1 MRISSLFIDNRFK
14 DTNIANVTCMCNRC
28 YTLENAKISIKIN
41 SELLKM
47 DFDKR
52 GRQGPIT
59 SKENLVICTDADI
72 YFKKL
77 FFDCEVCNDISCHLV
92 IDNKIAPAIAM
103 LNGIGYSTEYCR
115 DGHYTLDIEGRY
127 VECVDS
133 PYIYFKFHLPKEAL
147 DIIPIDWDV
156 DDTNE
161 GTIIT
166 NSELAEVI
174 KNKNIY
180 ASEAEE
186 FLQSARESLF
196 NWIEKLPNLI

>member
-1 MRISSLFIDNRFK
+1 
-14 DTNIANVTCMCNRC
+14 MCNRC

-41 SELLKM
+41 AELLKT

-52 GRQGPIT
+52 QGPIRLN
-59 SKENLVICTDADI
+59 ENLVIRTDADI
-72 YFKKL
+72 YFDKL
-77 FFDCEVCNDISCHLV
+77 FFDCEVCNDIACHLV

-103 LNGIGYSTEYCR
+103 LNGIGYGTDYCR
-115 DGHYTLDIEGRY
+115 DGHYELDIEGRY
-127 VECVDS
+127 VEYVDT
-133 PYIYFKFHLPKEAL
+133 PCIYFKFHLPKEAL
-147 DIIPIDWDV
+147 DIIPINWDV

-161 GTIIT
+161 KGTIIS

>member
-1 MRISSLFIDNRFK
+1 MRVSSLFIDGRFK
-14 DTNIANVTCMCNRC
+14 DTNIANITCMCNRC

-52 GRQGPIT
+52 KEPIP

-72 YFKKL
+72 YFDKL

-92 IDNKIAPAIAM
+92 IDSKIAPAIAM
-103 LNGIGYSTEYCR
+103 LNGMGYSTEYSR
-115 DGHYTLDIEGRY
+115 DGHYRLDIEGRY

-156 DDTNE
+156 DNTNE
-161 GTIIT
+161 KGTIIS

-174 KNKNIY
+174 KNKNIS

-196 NWIEKLPNLI
+196 NWIEKLPSLI

>member
-1 MRISSLFIDNRFK
+1 MRLSSLFIDNKFK
-14 DTNIANVTCMCNRC
+14 DTNIANITCMCNRC

-41 SELLKM
+41 AELLKM

-52 GRQGPIT
+52 GRQGPIL
-59 SKENLVICTDADI
+59 SKENLVIRTDANI
-72 YFKKL
+72 YFEKL
-77 FFDCEVCNDISCHLV
+77 FFDCEVCNDITCHHV
-92 IDNKIAPAIAM
+92 IDSKIAPAIAM
-103 LNGIGYSTEYCR
+103 LNGIGYSTEYYR
-115 DGHYTLDIEGRY
+115 DGYYELDIEGRY
-127 VECVDS
+127 VEYVYS
-133 PYIYFKFHLPKEAL
+133 PYICFKFHLSKEAL
-147 DIIPIDWDV
+147 DIIPINWDI

-196 NWIEKLPNLI
+196 SWIEKLPNLI

>member
-1 MRISSLFIDNRFK
+1 MRVSSLFIDGRFK
-14 DTNIANVTCMCNRC
+14 DINIANITCMCNRC

-41 SELLKM
+41 SELLKT

-52 GRQGPIT
+52 KEPIP

-103 LNGIGYSTEYCR
+103 LNGMGYSTEYSR
-115 DGHYTLDIEGRY
+115 DGHYRLDIEGRY
-127 VECVDS
+127 VECIDS

-147 DIIPIDWDV
+147 DIIPIDWAV
-156 DDTNE
+156 DNTNE
-161 GTIIT
+161 KGTIIS

-174 KNKNIY
+174 KNKNIS

>member
-1 MRISSLFIDNRFK
+1 MRFS
-14 DTNIANVTCMCNRC
+14 TNGVLLINPNLAERINTKN
-28 YTLENAKISIKIN
+28 SIRITIKNNTTKN
-41 SELLKM
+41 SELAT
-47 DFDKR
+47 D
-52 GRQGPIT
+52 
-59 SKENLVICTDADI
+59 LVKIPFAI
-72 YFKKL
+72 
-77 FFDCEVCNDISCHLV
+77 
-92 IDNKIAPAIAM
+92 IAPAIAM
-103 LNGIGYSTEYCR
+103 LNGIGYGTEYCR

-156 DDTNE
+156 DNTNE
-161 GTIIT
+161 KGTIIS

-196 NWIEKLPNLI
+196 SWIEKLPNLI

>member
-41 SELLKM
+41 AELLKM

-52 GRQGPIT
+52 KGPIP
-59 SKENLVICTDADI
+59 SKENLVIRTDGDI
-72 YFKKL
+72 YFEKL
-77 FFDCEVCNDISCHLV
+77 FFDCEVCNDITCHQV
-92 IDNKIAPAIAM
+92 IDSKIAPAIAM
-103 LNGIGYSTEYCR
+103 LNGMGYYTEYCG
-115 DGHYTLDIEGRY
+115 DGHYDLDIEGRY
-127 VECVDS
+127 VECVYS
-133 PYIYFKFHLPKEAL
+133 PHIYFKSHLPKEAL

-156 DDTNE
+156 DNTNE
-161 GTIIT
+161 KGTIIS
-166 NSELAEVI
+166 NSELVEVI